1 MEKYISL
8 LLFIVPGFLARNII
22 IKFDEKDDI
31 KSDIEKTLVSLLYG
45 LPIWII
51 NLLILKYLN
60 KFNTVSEIK
69 VSFENVTFIL
79 EYVGI
84 TLISTIIFSSFVLIY
99 VLKIE
104 NKLNNKIRKF
114 FKLQKISDKDNGW
127 KEFFKDGD
135 NRIIGIY
142 KGNDERV
149 KGILKHNSMNNNNR
163 YEIILEKVSLVEDL
177 KENLEVIDK
186 VYIDLDKDLILKE
199 FKVKEKDE

>member
-1 MEKYISL
+1 
-8 LLFIVPGFLARNII
+8 
-22 IKFDEKDDI
+22 
-31 KSDIEKTLVSLLYG
+31 
-45 LPIWII
+45 
-51 NLLILKYLN
+51 
-60 KFNTVSEIK
+60 
-69 VSFENVTFIL
+69 
-79 EYVGI
+79 
-84 TLISTIIFSSFVLIY
+84 
-99 VLKIE
+99 
-104 NKLNNKIRKF
+104 
-114 FKLQKISDKDNGW
+114 LQKISDKDNGW